1 MITDST
7 YTLTLEKALTDTF
20 VLALQQEMQSALVVT
35 AAENFG
41 TMTLPACFVK
51 CTRQRESMIDSA
63 IFQFSVDIALIV
75 QADDMDQMA
84 MENLWSQ
91 VLCVSHDITGLKAKL
106 NAVRPQ
112 YAFVLASF
120 AMGQFPFRQTSGTL
134 NALSRSP
141 FTPRFSQVDNLG
153 KICPQ
158 P

>member
-1 MITDST
+1 MITDAT

-51 CTRQRESMIDSA
+51 CTRQRESIIDSA

-91 VLCVSHDITGLKAKL
+91 VLCVSHDITGLKIKL

-112 YAFVLASF
+112 YAFVFGILRDGPVSLSSNERHFERSVQITVHAALFAS
-120 AMGQFPFRQTSGTL
+120 
-134 NALSRSP
+134 
-141 FTPRFSQVDNLG
+141 
-153 KICPQ
+153 
-158 P
+158 